1 MKFKIFLI
9 IALIIVWILIPKK
22 IWNKI
27 DAMQKPLRV
36 TFYILILILTLAV
49 ATALTYVFYYLPLDA
64 MFGH

>member
-1 MKFKIFLI
+1 MKFKIFWI
-9 IALIIVWILIPKK
+9 IALIIVWILIPEK
-22 IWNKI
+22 ILYKI
-27 DAMQKPLRV
+27 DALQKPLRV